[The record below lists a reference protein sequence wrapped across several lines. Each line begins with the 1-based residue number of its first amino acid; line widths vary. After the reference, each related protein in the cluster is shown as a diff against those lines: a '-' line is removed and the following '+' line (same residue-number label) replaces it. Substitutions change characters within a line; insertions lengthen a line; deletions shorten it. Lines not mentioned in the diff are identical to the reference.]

1 MNKTCRLLLGLI
13 VVFLLSS
20 CVAGIDNNAPPTLKP
35 VITVEFKISDGQVLV
50 IGNARYQVRNEG
62 SLWSIGGFQVKK
74 GGTVVLKDGYDNSS
88 NYQRVSVYVDQAT
101 SSVIQVVVKM
111 VFKELIFVR

>member
-1 MNKTCRLLLGLI
+1 MNKMCRLLLGFI
-13 VVFLLSS
+13 VAVLLSS
-20 CVAGIDNNAPPTLKP
+20 CVAAADNNVPPTPKP
-35 VITVEFKISDGQVLV
+35 VITVELKISAGQVLV

-74 GGTVVLKDGYDNSS
+74 GGTVVLKDGYDDSS

-111 VFKELIFVR
+111 VLEELIFVR